1 MAYLNDIY
9 LPCSTFINKIA
20 NNVVVAQI
28 TGFTNIQDIC
38 VMPNGDA
45 WVADISCLRR
55 VSNNDIV
62 ESISVS
68 GCYSVICSK
77 EGTLLFMQKE
87 SSGSY
92 SELWERKN
100 GTNTK
105 IATVASGPYWK
116 IYKWRVLANGN
127 ILMNYMDETGSF
139 HTRVYNPYTKAYVTS
154 DILSAQVYQISAA
167 SDGSAYLSRQSVVK
181 MSSDYS
187 LNYMYSTG
195 TCYSPLYQSRGITAI
210 ESSTKTARLLSPNDS
225 IISVINNVGS
235 SAGASTQIKD
245 GTIYFWE
252 GSGSIFSLNWDT
264 ETATGYSLGL
274 GGLVNFG
281 RQTDVTGMA
290 WYSLF
295 GSSPSYHQ
303 CMVGGM

>member
-9 LPCSTFINKIA
+9 LPCKTLINKIT
-20 NNVVVAQI
+20 NNVVVTQI
-28 TGFTNIQDIC
+28 TGFTNIQDLC
-38 VMPNGDA
+38 VMPNEDL
-45 WVADISCLRR
+45 WVADISYLRR

-105 IATVASGPYWK
+105 IATVASGPYWQ

-127 ILMNYMDETGSF
+127 ILMNYMDANTSF
-139 HTRVYNPYTKAYVTS
+139 HTRVYNPYTKDYVTS
-154 DILSAQVYQISAA
+154 DILSEQVYQISAA
-167 SDGSAYLSRQSVVK
+167 PDGSAYLSRRLVAK
-181 MSSDYS
+181 MSSDYT
-187 LNYMYSTG
+187 LNYMSSTG
-195 TCYSPLYQSRGITAI
+195 TCYSPLFQSRGITAI

-225 IISVINNVGS
+225 VISTINNVGS
-235 SAGASTQIKD
+235 GAYASTQIKD

-252 GSGSIFSLNWDT
+252 ESGSVFSLNWDT
-264 ETATGYSLGL
+264 ETVTEHSLGL
-274 GGLVNFG
+274 GGLVNLG

-295 GSSPSYHQ
+295 GASPSYHQ
-303 CMVGGM
+303 AMTGGM